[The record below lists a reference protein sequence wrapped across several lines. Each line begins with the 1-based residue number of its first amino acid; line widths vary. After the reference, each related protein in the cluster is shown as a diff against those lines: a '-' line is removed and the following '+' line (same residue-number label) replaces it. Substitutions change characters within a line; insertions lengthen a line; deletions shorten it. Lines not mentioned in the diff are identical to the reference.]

1 MGIGHRPLP
10 QAIRWPTSTRGSK
23 LRLELS
29 PALSDI
35 NFVSN
40 NTQSSNE
47 DGGSPQFRSSEGCTR
62 TTEATPG

>member
-1 MGIGHRPLP
+1 
-10 QAIRWPTSTRGSK
+10 K

-29 PALSDI
+29 PTVSDI

-47 DGGSPQFRSSEGCTR
+47 DGGSQQFRSSEGYTK
-62 TTEATPG
+62 TTEATPGN